1 MSMECGECE
10 RDLRG
15 GHDRECSRHPINR
28 ANPKRV
34 QAALDSMRETLTWD
48 DPPPTDVRMALAL
61 LAADDALRVIKTDP
75 AMPVFVSEQS
85 LDIPGRGTVHVGL
98 FPQGCEGVN
107 TYVMVD
113 GKVRKI
119 ASIEYVRTNMGGL
132 RPYDRVGLVFYA
144 EPSE

>member
-34 QAALDSMRETLTWD
+34 QAALDSMRETLAWD
-48 DPPPTDVRMALAL
+48 DPPPTDVRIALAL
-61 LAADDALRVIKTDP
+61 LAADDALRAVKADP

-85 LDIPGRGTVHVGL
+85 LDIPGRGIVHVGL
-98 FPQGCEGVN
+98 YPEGCTGLQSF
-107 TYVMVD
+107 VMVD
-113 GKVRKI
+113 GKARKI
-119 ASIEYVRTNMGGL
+119 ASIEREQSRGGL
-132 RPYDRVGLVFYA
+132 RPGDRVGLIFCA